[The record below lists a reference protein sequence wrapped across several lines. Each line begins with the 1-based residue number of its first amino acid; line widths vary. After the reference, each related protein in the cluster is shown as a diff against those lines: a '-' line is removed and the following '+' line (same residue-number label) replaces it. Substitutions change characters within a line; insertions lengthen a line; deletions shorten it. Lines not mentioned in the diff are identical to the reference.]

1 MVIAYLRVGTSN
13 KELLEEQKNEIKR
26 YASDHDMN
34 VDKWVTDVTVGKRKM
49 NVILRWYWIVCKKA
63 IVWSCRIFPVWDEL
77 CRK

>member
-34 VDKWVTDVTVGKRKM
+34 VDKWVTDVTVGKKEDERNLAM
-49 NVILRWYWIVCKKA
+49 VLDRMQKA

>member
-34 VDKWVTDVTVGKRKM
+34 VDKWVTDVTVGK
-49 NVILRWYWIVCKKA
+49 KA
-63 IVWSCRIFPVWDEL
+63 IV
-77 CRK
+77 